1 MRTGRGRTIW
11 KAGALASGWV
21 AASAWAWGQAPVP
34 HNPTGVV
41 STVVPYPATGPVP
54 GPVVPWPRT
63 FREKLCD
70 TFIGRPQDF
79 VEPPVGFYIRENFG
93 LMRAKADHHRFML
106 YRSDF
111 LPGTNLLSPSGAT
124 RFNLMASRLP
134 GWLGPVVIEWSPDE
148 PGLAESRRAAVVA
161 TLLNAGLPIIPE
173 RVVIGPSIYPGTLG
187 ADAANYYNVM
197 ITRDAAAPA
206 AYPPTPISSSGFGFG
221 GTP

>member
-1 MRTGRGRTIW
+1 MDGTRESDREGRCPGDGV
-11 KAGALASGWV
+11 AHSVGLGLGA
-21 AASAWAWGQAPVP
+21 APVP

-41 STVVPYPATGPVP
+41 STVVPYPATGPMP

-63 FREKLCD
+63 FRERLCD

-79 VEPPVGFYIRENFG
+79 VEPPAGFYLRENFG

-111 LPGTNLLSPSGAT
+111 LPGTNLFSPSGAT

-161 TLLNAGLPIIPE
+161 TLLNASLPIIPE
-173 RVVIGPSIYPGTLG
+173 RVVIGPSPFPGTLG
-187 ADAANYYNVM
+187 VDAAGYYNVM
-197 ITRDAAAPA
+197 IIRDQKAPNN
-206 AYPPTPISSSGFGFG
+206 YPTSPGRSSPTGFG